1 MTKSK
6 ALLLLCAI
14 SAITTATYCAIYTV
28 QHSPKVWWG
37 VVLMIVTYILANI
50 YGDQEEEAKKNR
62 IKAMPPSV
70 GDSRI
75 TIVTDE
81 ENKQFE
87 RRQIEARERGEA
99 FIRAKGA
106 DGYDEVINV
115 GKVIAEQK
123 RGQAIDFF
131 VENMTGKKPDTII
144 EEM

>member
-1 MTKSK
+1 M
-6 ALLLLCAI
+6 
-14 SAITTATYCAIYTV
+14 
-28 QHSPKVWWG
+28 
-37 VVLMIVTYILANI
+37 LMIVTYVLANI
-50 YGDQEEEAKKNR
+50 YGDQEEEAKKNQ

-70 GDSRI
+70 WDSRI

-123 RGQAIDFF
+123 RGQAIELFI
-131 VENMTGKKPDTII
+131 ENMTGKKPDTII
-144 EEM
+144 EEC